1 MIRIKKK
8 LTWWV
13 KLMRYF
19 GRSLVIIW
27 AAFWLFFVLASVVG
41 EFSIA
46 EGSWQGL
53 LIGKGS
59 D

>member
-1 MIRIKKK
+1 MIRIKKEA
-8 LTWWV
+8 
-13 KLMRYF
+13 
-19 GRSLVIIW
+19 SLVDK
-27 AAFWLFFVLASVVG
+27 ADALLLAK
-41 EFSIA
+41 FSIA